1 MFAAE
6 ECSAVG
12 NTLCIERPAQK
23 EDAVSGFEL

>member
-6 ECSAVG
+6 ECSLVG
-12 NTLCIERPAQK
+12 NMLYIEKPAQK

>member
-6 ECSAVG
+6 ECSLVG
-12 NTLCIERPAQK
+12 NTLYIEKPAQK